1 MYQGELT
8 IYLVGLEDENVQAL
22 RAVPALAPFTHR
34 FVSAPVFDAHVALDA
49 DLTLVSLGREVDTWV
64 LQDFL
69 EDKEEH
75 CDVIALV
82 APERSAETMGLLPE
96 LYDVWPDGMPAEE
109 LVWRF
114 DHWQQHRK
122 AQADAQETAQFLE
135 VTINSIPCLVWY
147 KTADGIHE
155 KVNDSFCETVGKE
168 KDDVQGRGHA
178 YIWDVETDDPA
189 CIESEA
195 QVMATRKTCVSE
207 EVVQSGSGT
216 KLLTTYKSP
225 LYDLNG
231 SVMGTVGVAI
241 DVTQE
246 RAYERD
252 LLQKNQTL
260 ENMFTAMDC
269 GVLTHTLDGT
279 RVIGVNQAALDIL
292 GYESEEDL
300 LAHGFDMVADSVVD
314 SDKEMLRE
322 KFATLEHAGDS
333 VSFEY
338 SVHHEDGKI
347 LHVLGSAKL
356 IEQDGELLYQ
366 RFLLDYSDQK
376 HEEERRERRQQSF
389 IRALGVNYLVVCS
402 FDLNTGRGELLRISD
417 DADEELKGIFDG
429 PLTYEKSLYDYVNI
443 RTLPDDR
450 SMLSDML
457 ARDRVREE
465 LEERKRINVMY
476 RSLVDGVMGYRQV
489 TLVRAGSW
497 TDDSDDDRL
506 VVMGLRN
513 VDRETREEIERK
525 EQLEEALQRANRAN
539 EAKSLFL
546 SNMSHDIRTPMNA
559 IIGFTT
565 LATNHIDD
573 VERVEDYLD
582 KIQASST
589 HLLDL
594 INDIL
599 DMSRIESGKA
609 SVEEKPCD
617 LIEVTEHLGSIV
629 QSEVS
634 EKGLHYDVDL
644 SGLHH
649 PIVMCDELKLKQV
662 LLNILGNAVKFTPS
676 GGSVSFS
683 ISEAASDADD
693 KANYTMTIADSGIGM
708 DEAFIKHIFDPFERE
723 RTSTLSGT
731 QGTGLGMSIAKRLV
745 DMMGGDIGVTSV
757 KGEGSTFSVML
768 PLEVLDKDAIA
779 VQEGCVRQELS
790 EQLHGL
796 RILLVDDNLLNREIA
811 TTLLE
816 DAGFVVE
823 QAVDGKDAIDRLS
836 NAEPGYYQLVL
847 MDIQMPVMNGY
858 EAAAIVRSMDDPVIS
873 HIPILA
879 VTADAFEE
887 DRQKALDC
895 GMNGHIAKPI
905 EIDGLLA
912 ALEGV
917 LLPA

>member
-1 MYQGELT
+1 MYQGELS
-8 IYLVGLEDENVQAL
+8 IYLVGLDDENVQAL

-225 LYDLNG
+225 LYDLDG

-322 KFATLEHAGDS
+322 KFATLKQAGDS

-402 FDLNTGRGELLRISD
+402 FDLNTGRGELL
-417 DADEELKGIFDG
+417 A
-429 PLTYEKSLYDYVNI
+429 
-443 RTLPDDR
+443 
-450 SMLSDML
+450 
-457 ARDRVREE
+457 
-465 LEERKRINVMY
+465 
-476 RSLVDGVMGYRQV
+476 
-489 TLVRAGSW
+489 
-497 TDDSDDDRL
+497 
-506 VVMGLRN
+506 
-513 VDRETREEIERK
+513 
-525 EQLEEALQRANRAN
+525 
-539 EAKSLFL
+539 
-546 SNMSHDIRTPMNA
+546 
-559 IIGFTT
+559 
-565 LATNHIDD
+565 
-573 VERVEDYLD
+573 
-582 KIQASST
+582 
-589 HLLDL
+589 
-594 INDIL
+594 
-599 DMSRIESGKA
+599 
-609 SVEEKPCD
+609 
-617 LIEVTEHLGSIV
+617 HLGRR
-629 QSEVS
+629 
-634 EKGLHYDVDL
+634 GRR
-644 SGLHH
+644 
-649 PIVMCDELKLKQV
+649 
-662 LLNILGNAVKFTPS
+662 A
-676 GGSVSFS
+676 
-683 ISEAASDADD
+683 
-693 KANYTMTIADSGIGM
+693 
-708 DEAFIKHIFDPFERE
+708 
-723 RTSTLSGT
+723 
-731 QGTGLGMSIAKRLV
+731 
-745 DMMGGDIGVTSV
+745 
-757 KGEGSTFSVML
+757 EGHL
-768 PLEVLDKDAIA
+768 
-779 VQEGCVRQELS
+779 
-790 EQLHGL
+790 
-796 RILLVDDNLLNREIA
+796 
-811 TTLLE
+811 
-816 DAGFVVE
+816 
-823 QAVDGKDAIDRLS
+823 
-836 NAEPGYYQLVL
+836 
-847 MDIQMPVMNGY
+847 
-858 EAAAIVRSMDDPVIS
+858 
-873 HIPILA
+873 
-879 VTADAFEE
+879 
-887 DRQKALDC
+887 
-895 GMNGHIAKPI
+895 
-905 EIDGLLA
+905 
-912 ALEGV
+912 
-917 LLPA
+917 